1 MSMSYN
7 IDIHDSIFHFV
18 ARGLKVLPFLPKTV
32 ESKIIID
39 QYARALTSVG
49 ANDNEADGVSTKND
63 FIHVY
68 TTVRKEL
75 KETRYWLRIIAD
87 LNPRI
92 APRLTKIIQ
101 ESEELIRIVS
111 TIIANTRKHQQ

>member
-1 MSMSYN
+1 MSYQ
-7 IDIHDSIFHFV
+7 IDIHDRIFQFV
-18 ARGLKVLPFLPKTV
+18 TRGLKVLPYVPKTT

-49 ANDNEADGVSTKND
+49 ANDNEADGVSTRND

-75 KETRYWLRIIAD
+75 KEARYWLRVIAE
-87 LNPRI
+87 LYPQL
-92 APRLTKIIQ
+92 ASRLKNLIQ

-111 TIIANTRKHQQ
+111 TIIANTRKNQK